1 MKILHIGKQ
10 GNLQRFAPK
19 NSVLRTMTLV
29 DMPMN
34 RPTADYLAE
43 GADADFIIAD
53 AIAPVTGA
61 MISQMPNL
69 KLIHSEGVAYNSFDL
84 EAADACGVYVCNS
97 KGMNA
102 VAVAE
107 QAVLLMVGM
116 LRNVAQGDAAV
127 RAGQQIEMKEGYMI
141 RGDLRELSEFSVGLI
156 GYGDIARETAR
167 LLRTYGVSTIYYNK
181 RRRLSPEEEQAQGVI
196 YKPVDDL
203 LRASG
208 IVSLHLP
215 VNETT
220 THMANR
226 KFFELMQPG
235 SYLVNTARGELVEDQ
250 ALIDALKSGKL
261 AMAGLDTLDG
271 EPVQTSHPL
280 LCQSAAVEKKLLFS
294 PHIGGIT
301 AQSFARSYAMADA
314 DTRAVLEGRRPA
326 RVVNHVEQGR
336 AQ

>member
-1 MKILHIGKQ
+1 MKILHIGKR
-10 GNLQRFAPK
+10 GNLQRFTQK
-19 NSVLRTMTLV
+19 SSILRTMTLV
-29 DMPMN
+29 DVPMN
-34 RPTADYLAE
+34 EPVSAYLKD

-53 AIAPVTGA
+53 AMAPVTGEL
-61 MISQMPNL
+61 IQSMPNL

-127 RAGQQIEMKEGYMI
+127 RAGHQIEMKEGYMV
-141 RGDLRELSEFSVGLI
+141 RSDLRELSEFSIGLI

-167 LLRTYGVSTIYYNK
+167 LVRAYGVSTIYYNK
-181 RRRLSPEEEQAQGVI
+181 RHRLNPEEEKAQGVI
-196 YKPVDDL
+196 YKPMDEL
-203 LRASG
+203 LQASG

-215 VNETT
+215 VNAETT
-220 THMANR
+220 HFANR
-226 KFFELMQPG
+226 RFFELMQPG
-235 SYLVNTARGELVEDQ
+235 SYLVNTARGELVDDQ
-250 ALIDALKSGKL
+250 ALIDALASGKL

-280 LCQSAAVEKKLLFS
+280 LCQSASVEKKLLFS

-314 DTRAVLEGRRPA
+314 DIRAVLEGRRPA

>member
-1 MKILHIGKQ
+1 MKILHIGKR
-10 GNLQRFAPK
+10 GNLQRFTQK
-19 NSVLRTMTLV
+19 SSILRTMTLV
-29 DMPMN
+29 DVPMN
-34 RPTADYLAE
+34 EPVSAYLKE

-53 AIAPVTGA
+53 AMAPLTGEL
-61 MISQMPNL
+61 IRSMPNL

-127 RAGQQIEMKEGYMI
+127 RAGHQIEMKEGYMV
-141 RGDLRELSEFSVGLI
+141 RSDLRELSEFSIGLI

-167 LLRTYGVSTIYYNK
+167 LVRAYGVSTIYYNK
-181 RRRLSPEEEQAQGVI
+181 RHRLSPEEEKAQGVI
-196 YKPVDDL
+196 YKPVDEL
-203 LRASG
+203 LKASG

-215 VNETT
+215 VNAETT
-220 THMANR
+220 HFANR
-226 KFFELMQPG
+226 RFFELMQPG

-250 ALIDALKSGKL
+250 ALIDALASGKL

-271 EPVQTSHPL
+271 EPVRKDHPL
-280 LCQSAAVEKKLLFS
+280 LNQPEAIEKKLLLS
-294 PHIGGIT
+294 PHVGGIT
-301 AQSFARSYAMADA
+301 AQSFVRSYAMADE
-314 DTRAVLEGRRPA
+314 DIRALVEGRRPK
-326 RVVNHVEQGR
+326 RVVNHV
-336 AQ
+336 

>member
-1 MKILHIGKQ
+1 MKILHIGKR
-10 GNLQRFAPK
+10 GNLQRFTQT
-19 NSVLRTMTLV
+19 SSILRTMTLV
-29 DMPMN
+29 DVPMN
-34 RPTADYLAE
+34 EPVSAYLKD

-53 AIAPVTGA
+53 AMAPVTGEL
-61 MISQMPNL
+61 IRSMPNL

-127 RAGQQIEMKEGYMI
+127 RAGHQIEMKEGYMV
-141 RGDLRELSEFSVGLI
+141 RSDLRELSEFSIGLI

-167 LLRTYGVSTIYYNK
+167 LVRAYGVSTIYYNK
-181 RRRLSPEEEQAQGVI
+181 RHRLSPEEEKAQGVI
-196 YKPVDDL
+196 YKPVDEL
-203 LRASG
+203 LKASG

-215 VNETT
+215 VNAETT
-220 THMANR
+220 HFANR
-226 KFFELMQPG
+226 RFFELMQPG

-250 ALIDALKSGKL
+250 ALIDALASGKL

-271 EPVQTSHPL
+271 EPVRKDHPL
-280 LCQSAAVEKKLLFS
+280 LNQPEAIEKKLLLS
-294 PHIGGIT
+294 PHVGGIT
-301 AQSFARSYAMADA
+301 AQSFVRSYAMADE
-314 DTRAVLEGRRPA
+314 DIRALVEGRRPK
-326 RVVNHVEQGR
+326 RVVNHV
-336 AQ
+336 